1 MFPMQVDDGEVG
13 KRGVL
18 SWVSSCSPK
27 ALVADGLDRAI
38 LGVLKRPDGP
48 DLVVYSCDRV
58 VASLVEDGMTL
69 DEAEEYASF
78 NIYGAYVGPGTPLF
92 VRVESEWPDAS
103 PSS

>member
-1 MFPMQVDDGEVG
+1 MDTHTTRQEGC
-13 KRGVL
+13 RA
-18 SWVSSCSPK
+18 WVSSCSPH